1 MVDPQPYL
9 EFNYLVKNAKAVITD
24 SGGVTEEATVLGVP
38 CMTLRNSTER
48 PETVTVGTNQLI
60 GTDPSGLEPALNNLF
75 AGKWQK
81 GDIPEKW
88 DGKTAERIVLILEK
102 LLCQ

>member
-1 MVDPQPYL
+1 
-9 EFNYLVKNAKAVITD
+9 
-24 SGGVTEEATVLGVP
+24 
-38 CMTLRNSTER
+38 
-48 PETVTVGTNQLI
+48 VTVGTNQLI
-60 GTDPSGLEPALNNLF
+60 GSDPSGLEPALKNLF